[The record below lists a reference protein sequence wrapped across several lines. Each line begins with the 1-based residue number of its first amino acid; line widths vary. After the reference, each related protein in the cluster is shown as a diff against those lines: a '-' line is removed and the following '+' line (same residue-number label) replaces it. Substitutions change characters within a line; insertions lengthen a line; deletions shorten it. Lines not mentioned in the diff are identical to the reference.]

1 MHKQQETQED
11 LLKRYNITEREKQ
24 VIFYI
29 CQELTSTDI
38 GIKLNIPPRQVE
50 TLRNNIKYK
59 VGALNI
65 VGVAFFGLAAG
76 IAALPEA

>member
-50 TLRNNIKYK
+50 TLRNSIKYK
-59 VGALNI
+59 LGALNI
-65 VGVAFFGLAAG
+65 VGVLFWA
-76 IAALPEA
+76 

>member
-1 MHKQQETQED
+1 
-11 LLKRYNITEREKQ
+11 

-65 VGVAFFGLAAG
+65 VGVAFFGIAAG
-76 IAALPEA
+76 IAKLPEA